1 VVTGSVRI
9 VKILMVQTFYYYR
22 GGDST
27 YMLNLSKLLEE
38 KGHEVIPFAMRHP
51 QNLPSPYERFFAPEI
66 DFPSLLAD
74 FSPRAAWT
82 VLARSVYNREARRK
96 IAALADEVKP
106 DIAHFH
112 NIHGHLTTSIIGP
125 LRRRGIPIV
134 WTLHDFRQ
142 VCPNTSFLSHG
153 EICERCLPDRF
164 YEVLLHRCKK
174 GSLAASL
181 VAMLTM
187 YYERLSRAPW
197 RIRHFLTPSRFL
209 KEKLVAGGF
218 DPERITPIPNFV
230 DLGSC
235 GPGEEGGYFLYIGR
249 LLFEKGLDTLIRAV
263 TALGRGE
270 LWIVGEGPVE
280 GELRALAEGLGS
292 GRVHFK
298 GYRSGDELKRI
309 LSGAQFVV
317 LPSRWYENLPF
328 SIMEAFACGKPV
340 VASNVGGIPEMV
352 EDGVN
357 GFLFPVGDVEALAGR
372 IGMMLDGPAGRLEMG
387 RRAREKAE
395 RLYGRE
401 EHYRRI
407 AEIYRKVLSEE

>member
-1 VVTGSVRI
+1 M
-9 VKILMVQTFYYYR
+9 KILMVQTFYYYR

-38 KGHEVIPFAMRHP
+38 RGHEVVPFAMRHP
-51 QNLPSPYERFFAPEI
+51 QNLPSPYERYFAPEI
-66 DFPSLLAD
+66 DFPSLLAE

-82 VLARSVYNREARRK
+82 VLGRSIHNRQAARS
-96 IAALADEVKP
+96 IAALVDEVNP

-125 LRRRGIPIV
+125 LRRRDIPIV

-153 EICERCLPDRF
+153 EICERCLPNRF

-174 GSLAASL
+174 GSVAASL

-187 YYERLSRAPW
+187 YCERLSRVQY
-197 RIRHFLTPSRFL
+197 RVQHFITPSRFL
-209 KEKLVAGGF
+209 KSKLIAGGF
-218 DPERITPIPNFV
+218 DTRRITPIPNFV
-230 DLGSC
+230 DLDAY
-235 GPGEEGGYFLYIGR
+235 GPGEEKGHFLYIGR

-263 TALGRGE
+263 AALDRGE

-280 GELRALAEGLGS
+280 GELRALVAELGTE
-292 GRVHFK
+292 RVHFK
-298 GYRSGDELKRI
+298 GYLSGDELKRV
-309 LSGAQFVV
+309 LSEAQFIV

-328 SIMEAFACGKPV
+328 SIMEAFACSRPV
-340 VASNVGGIPEMV
+340 VASDVGGIPEMV
-352 EDGVN
+352 DDGVN
-357 GFLFPVGDVEALAGR
+357 GYLFPVGDVDALVERLGAMLDDTAGR
-372 IGMMLDGPAGRLEMG
+372 REMG

-395 RLYGRE
+395 RLYNRE

-407 AEIYRKVLSEE
+407 EEIYRRVFDGAR

>member
-1 VVTGSVRI
+1 M
-9 VKILMVQTFYYYR
+9 KILMVQTFYYYR

-38 KGHEVIPFAMRHP
+38 RGHEVVPFAMRHP
-51 QNLPSPYERFFAPEI
+51 QNLPSPYESYFAPEI
-66 DFPSLLAD
+66 DFPALLAE

-82 VLARSVYNREARRK
+82 VMTRSIYNREARRG
-96 IAALADEVKP
+96 IAELVDAVRP

-125 LRRRGIPIV
+125 LHRRHIPIV

-142 VCPNTSFLSHG
+142 VCPNTSLLSHG
-153 EICERCLPDRF
+153 EICERCLPNRF
-164 YEVLLHRCKK
+164 YEVLLRRCKK
-174 GSLAASL
+174 GSIAASF

-187 YYERLSRAPW
+187 YYERLSRAP
-197 RIRHFLTPSRFL
+197 RRVQHFITPSRFL
-209 KEKLVAGGF
+209 KSKLIAGGF
-218 DPERITPIPNFV
+218 APDRITPIPNFV
-230 DLGSC
+230 DLDAY
-235 GPGEEGGYFLYIGR
+235 GPGDERGYFLYIGR

-263 TALGRGE
+263 AALGRGE

-280 GELRALAEGLGS
+280 SELRALAAELGTE
-292 GRVHFK
+292 RVHFK
-298 GYRSGDELKRI
+298 GYLSGVELKRT
-309 LSGAQFVV
+309 LAEAQFVV

-328 SIMEAFACGKPV
+328 SVMEAFACARPV
-340 VASNVGGIPEMV
+340 VASDVGGIPEMV

-357 GFLFPVGDVEALAGR
+357 GYLFPVGDVDSLAGR
-372 IGMMLDGPAGRLEMG
+372 LGAMLDDPARRREMG

-395 RLYGRE
+395 RLYNRE

-407 AEIYRKVLSEE
+407 EEIYRRVLDGAR